1 MKKTTLTLPELGV
14 IAGTRAA
21 LGAGAALLLADR
33 LTREQRKTVG
43 LTLFLIGA
51 VSTVPLAL
59 LTFGRLEKR
68 R

>member
-1 MKKTTLTLPELGV
+1 MKRTTLTFPELGM

-33 LTREQRKTVG
+33 FTREQRKTVG
-43 LTLFLIGA
+43 LTLFVIGA

-59 LTFGRLEKR
+59 LALGRLEKR